1 MKVGLKKMNALHT
14 YNKSAESTIVFI
26 IISGNFLKKGEKNTS
41 HLTNSVSIDHH
52 AFHSQVLLE
61 NDT

>member
-26 IISGNFLKKGEKNTS
+26 IISGNLLKKGRKKYFTS
-41 HLTNSVSIDHH
+41 DKLSFNRSSCISFSSTS
-52 AFHSQVLLE
+52 
-61 NDT
+61 